1 MCGRFTLTAPYDV
14 IYDYFGIGDQ
24 SPQPV
29 FKPRYNIAP
38 SQDIAVVMQLPD
50 QSSRHLAMM
59 HWGLIPH
66 WARDKKMAYT
76 MINAKAE
83 TLAEKPSYRT
93 AYKKRRCLI
102 PADGYYEWATARTQA
117 VDNVGNKLSKPLQ
130 DHKQP
135 YYIQYHH
142 HDLFAFAGLW
152 EHWQG
157 DQEEIYSCTIIT
169 TDADKKIGKI
179 HTRMPVIMAPACYD
193 RWLDPENQ
201 DTASLQD
208 CLMTDTSDIE
218 FYPVSTVVNSPKN
231 EGRDLIEKLTIER

>member
-14 IYDYFGIGDQ
+14 IYNYFGISDQ
-24 SPQPV
+24 TPQPV

-38 SQDIAVVMQLPD
+38 SQDIAVVMKLPD
-50 QSSRHLAMM
+50 QPLRQLAIM

-66 WARDKKMAYT
+66 WAKDKKIGYK

-83 TLAEKPSYRT
+83 TLAEKPSYRI

-102 PADGYYEWATARTQA
+102 PADGYYEWKQLK
-117 VDNVGNKLSKPLQ
+117 DS
-130 DHKQP
+130 KQP

-157 DQEEIYSCTIIT
+157 DQEEVYSCTIIT
-169 TDADKKIGKI
+169 TDANETVKPI
-179 HTRMPVIMAPACYD
+179 HNRMPAVIEPDDYD
-193 RWLDPENQ
+193 IWLDPENHETH
-201 DTASLQD
+201 DLQD
-208 CLMTDTSDIE
+208 LLKPHDGD
-218 FYPVSTVVNSPKN
+218 FKLYPVSTRVNRPAN
-231 EGRDLIEKLTIER
+231 DDAECIERLEY

>member
-14 IYDYFGIGDQ
+14 IYDYFAIEDQ
-24 SPQPV
+24 MPQSV

-38 SQDIAVVMQLPD
+38 SQDIAVVMKLPD
-50 QSSRHLAMM
+50 PPSRHLAMM

-66 WARDKKMAYT
+66 WARDKKIAYK
-76 MINAKAE
+76 MINAKVE

-102 PADGYYEWATARTQA
+102 PADGYYEWKQLKDR
-117 VDNVGNKLSKPLQ
+117 
-130 DHKQP
+130 KQP

-157 DQEEIYSCTIIT
+157 DQEDIYSCTIIT
-169 TDADKKIGKI
+169 TDADNKVGKI
-179 HTRMPVIMAPACYD
+179 HNRMPLIMNPDYYEQ
-193 RWLDPENQ
+193 WLDPENQ
-201 DTASLQD
+201 DTASLKD
-208 CLMTDTSDIE
+208 CLVTDTSDIE
-218 FYPVSTVVNSPKN
+218 FYPVSTIVNSPKN
-231 EGRDLIEKLTIER
+231 EGQDLIQKIPSV

>member
-38 SQDIAVVMQLPD
+38 SQDIAVVMQLLEQPTR
-50 QSSRHLAMM
+50 QLAMM

-66 WARDKKMAYT
+66 WAKDKKIGYK

-83 TLAEKPSYRT
+83 TLTEKPSYRT

-102 PADGYYEWATARTQA
+102 PADGYYEW
-117 VDNVGNKLSKPLQ
+117 KPMK
-130 DHKQP
+130 DRKQP
-135 YYIQYHH
+135 YYIQFHH

-157 DQEEIYSCTIIT
+157 EQEDIYSCTIIT
-169 TDADKKIGKI
+169 TDADKKVGKI
-179 HTRMPVIMAPACYD
+179 HTRMPVIMTLEYYE

-201 DTASLQD
+201 DTESLQD
-208 CLMTDTSDIE
+208 CLITDTSDIE
-218 FYPVSTVVNSPKN
+218 FYPISMVVNSPKN
-231 EGRDLIEKLTIER
+231 EGADLIERLQEM